1 MVRYRYKKQKSN
13 YISVPVTVGLDAG
26 SPGGENTEAVCLQ
39 QRECRLVFALFAG
52 EHTAS
57 ACFDAGRIGE
67 DRLTGELT
75 VHYAYERGK
84 IRVCGY
90 DYAHQGYFEKRGYH
104 TPPHMQ
110 LYRERETGE
119 SGADGGRERLFS
131 VSGSGLTYD
140 GGMETGNGCDRHE
153 NGTGDDAADG
163 GYRNA
168 VQETIDGK
176 TDCAAKDAWLVRA
189 AQAMQKQLRT
199 VYQSI
204 QKCLEG
210 SGISLAVHIQDRLF
224 KDPQTGSLKGCAIG
238 VIPAWQGFFYNI
250 EKSSKDPYPSG
261 YESWLDYYDKQVIV
275 ELAKLQLSVC
285 HDVEGHEYCASIGY
299 GILCGKDRF
308 VGGHILRGLLQNPGN
323 PSDYVI
329 HAEDDFYY
337 CTQQAGWTE
346 EIRLCLF

>member
-1 MVRYRYKKQKSN
+1 
-13 YISVPVTVGLDAG
+13 
-26 SPGGENTEAVCLQ
+26 
-39 QRECRLVFALFAG
+39 
-52 EHTAS
+52 
-57 ACFDAGRIGE
+57 
-67 DRLTGELT
+67 
-75 VHYAYERGK
+75 
-84 IRVCGY
+84 
-90 DYAHQGYFEKRGYH
+90 
-104 TPPHMQ
+104 
-110 LYRERETGE
+110 
-119 SGADGGRERLFS
+119 
-131 VSGSGLTYD
+131 
-140 GGMETGNGCDRHE
+140 
-153 NGTGDDAADG
+153 
-163 GYRNA
+163 
-168 VQETIDGK
+168 
-176 TDCAAKDAWLVRA
+176 
-189 AQAMQKQLRT
+189 MQKQLRT

-261 YESWLDYYDKQVIV
+261 YESWLDFYDKQVIV

-337 CTQQAGWTE
+337 CTQLSRKKHEVPTVLGTQEAAVYYMLPICSRHNNTNHYDVVMYTSQQEDVLELMMFGRKTMKKGSH
-346 EIRLCLF
+346 LL